1 MNLDQSEGPGTPQ
14 IAAAQSQPESRKAW
28 TRPSLGQLRAGSAE
42 NIPGSAFADGPL
54 ETIGS

>member
-1 MNLDQSEGPGTPQ
+1 MNLDRSEERGTPQ
-14 IAAAQSQPESRKAW
+14 VATVQAEARKVW
-28 TRPSLGQLRAGSAE
+28 TQPSLSQLRAGSAE

>member
-1 MNLDQSEGPGTPQ
+1 MNLDRSEERGTPQ
-14 IAAAQSQPESRKAW
+14 VATVRSETEARKVW
-28 TRPSLGQLRAGSAE
+28 TQPSLSQLRAGSAE